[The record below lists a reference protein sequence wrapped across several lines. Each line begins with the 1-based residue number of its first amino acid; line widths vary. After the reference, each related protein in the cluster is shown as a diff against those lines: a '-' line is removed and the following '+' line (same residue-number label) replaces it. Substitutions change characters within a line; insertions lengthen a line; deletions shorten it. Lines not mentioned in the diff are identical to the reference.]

1 MFSFLRT
8 LCQPKFYNIPLLKVK
23 ILAGRKTTIHRNQDS
38 IFNIKISKIFVVFLT
53 WKNQTANFCSVC
65 KNRVYLVF
73 ILSIRYTKS
82 YMTSFLKIWSKP
94 LRCMIWYDIKT
105 LLRNVL
111 ALVIKTK
118 LLVLL
123 LVLVI
128 MLYAVMY

>member
-82 YMTSFLKIWSKP
+82 YMTSFLKIWSKT
-94 LRCMIWYDIKT
+94 LRCMIYDMKT
-105 LLRNVL
+105 PLRNVL

-118 LLVLL
+118 LPVLL